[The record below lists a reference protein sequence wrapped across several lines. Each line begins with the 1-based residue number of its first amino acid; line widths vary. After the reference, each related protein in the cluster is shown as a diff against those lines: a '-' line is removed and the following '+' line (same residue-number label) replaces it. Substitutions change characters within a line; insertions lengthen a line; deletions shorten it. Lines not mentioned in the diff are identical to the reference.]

1 MKRTP
6 LKRKPWRRALGTAEQ
21 RLAFKRAVLEADGGR
36 CCMNRHGGERPRSG
50 LRFGAV
56 CDGPLEAAHVIRKH
70 VLRKRGYG
78 ADVVYSVDAAFTLC
92 KAHHELHDSYAL
104 RVPDSLIPERCRRFA
119 VQYGRPAA

>member
-1 MKRTP
+1 MKRSAP

-21 RLAFKRAVLEADGGR
+21 RLAFKRAVLEADGRR
-36 CCMNRHGGERPRSG
+36 CCMSLLNYDWDENCH
-50 LRFGAV
+50 

>member
-21 RLAFKRAVLEADGGR
+21 RLRFKQAVLEADGGCVMDGR
-36 CCMNRHGGERPRSG
+36 RYGFPVSMIAGNNR
-50 LRFGAV
+50 

-70 VLRKRGYG
+70 TLRKRGYG
-78 ADVVYSVDAAFTLC
+78 ADVIYSVDAAFTLC
-92 KAHHELHDSYAL
+92 RAHHELHDSYAL

-119 VQYGRPAA
+119 VHYGRGAA

>member
-21 RLAFKRAVLEADGGR
+21 RLAFKRSVLEADGG
-36 CCMNRHGGERPRSG
+36 CIMEPNFQVLGK
-50 LRFGAV
+50 A